1 MKEVL
6 IFASGLVLFLF
17 GMRKLSAEVQQ
28 LFTSRIREY
37 IKYSVRRPVYGLL
50 TGIATT
56 ILFQSSGATTL
67 LTVGMVS
74 AGLMTFY
81 HSLGLILGADIGTV
95 LTVQL
100 VVWKFADISPLI
112 IVSGGILW
120 LTGREK
126 WKDAG
131 EAIFYFGLLFFGLSL
146 VAMTTAPLKDNQAV
160 IRFFQ
165 ETKNPL
171 LGLGVGII
179 FTGIVQ
185 ASVIPISILAI
196 LAQQDLITIENAL
209 PVVFGANVGTTVTA
223 LMASAV
229 ANISGKRSAVSHL
242 FFKCFGAV
250 ACMVA
255 FPWLILTLKTLS
267 SSVAQQ
273 IVLGHLLFNLF
284 IVASFIFFL
293 KPFAGLIEK
302 VIPGAED
309 VVPLWPEFLDDRY
322 LASPEEALMCVRKEL
337 QREIILVHKIF
348 VESLLLVKDY
358 KEWKRQ
364 NIIYVEFVVDV
375 LRREIVNFLRKI
387 SCQQLSPALS
397 QKLFTYTAMAND
409 IERIGDH
416 AVILAKLA
424 SNKYQAG
431 VSFTEMGKKELAEIE
446 RQATENLRD
455 AVSLIGERNREKIEN
470 ISLREED
477 IDVRVKEARERHLV
491 RYYEGIC
498 QAEAGP
504 IFIEMLIHLER
515 ISDLCQNVAEYV
527 DELKDF
533 GPCMPLG
540 AGENFS

>member
-17 GMRKLSAEVQQ
+17 GMRKLSAGVQQ

-37 IKYSVRRPVYGLL
+37 IRYSVRRPVYGLL
-50 TGIATT
+50 TGIVTT
-56 ILFQSSGATTL
+56 ILFQSSSATTL

-81 HSLGLILGADIGTV
+81 HSLGIILGADIGTV

-100 VVWKFADISPLI
+100 VVWKFTDISPI
-112 IVSGGILW
+112 IVVSGGILW
-120 LTGREK
+120 LTGKAK
-126 WKDAG
+126 WKDVG
-131 EAIFYFGLLFFGLSL
+131 ETIFYFGLLFFGLSL

-160 IRFFQ
+160 IRLFQ
-165 ETKNPL
+165 ETGNPL
-171 LGLGVGII
+171 LGLGIGMLL
-179 FTGIVQ
+179 TGIVQ

-196 LAQQDLITIENAL
+196 LAQQGLITIENAL
-209 PVVFGANVGTTVTA
+209 PVVFGANVGTTVA
-223 LMASAV
+223 VLMASSI

-242 FFKCFGAV
+242 LFKCFGAV

-255 FPWLILTLKTLS
+255 LPWLIVTLRSLS
-267 SSVAQQ
+267 SNVAQQ
-273 IVLGHLLFNLF
+273 IVLGHFLFNFL
-284 IVASFIFFL
+284 IVAFFIFLL
-293 KPFAGLIEK
+293 KPYARLIEK
-302 VIPGAED
+302 IIPGQEETL
-309 VVPLWPEFLDDRY
+309 PLWPEFLDEKY
-322 LASPEEALMCVRKEL
+322 LASPEKALASVRKEL
-337 QREIILVHKIF
+337 QREITLVQKIL
-348 VESLLLVKDY
+348 VESLLLIKDY

-387 SCQQLSPALS
+387 SCKQLSPELS

-416 AVILAKLA
+416 AFILAKLA
-424 SNKYQAG
+424 SNKHQAE
-431 VSFTEMGKKELAEIE
+431 VSFTEMGKKELGEIE
-446 RQATENLRD
+446 QRATENLRD
-455 AVSLIGERNREKIEN
+455 AVSLIGERNAEKIKN

-527 DELKDF
+527 DEVKDF
-533 GPCMPLG
+533 
-540 AGENFS
+540 

>member
-6 IFASGLVLFLF
+6 IFASGIVLFLF
-17 GMRKLSAEVQQ
+17 GMRKLSAGVQQ

-37 IKYSVRRPVYGLL
+37 IRYSVREPVYGLL
-50 TGIATT
+50 TGIGTT
-56 ILFQSSGATTL
+56 ILFQSSSATIL

-81 HSLGLILGADIGTV
+81 HSLGIILGADIGTV

-100 VVWKFADISPLI
+100 VVWKFTDISPLI
-112 IVSGGILW
+112 VVLGGILW
-120 LTGREK
+120 LTAKAK
-126 WKDAG
+126 WKDVG
-131 EAIFYFGLLFFGLSL
+131 EAVFYFGLLFLGLSL

-165 ETKNPL
+165 ETENPL
-171 LGLGVGII
+171 LGLGIGML

-196 LAQQDLITIENAL
+196 LAQQGLITIENAL
-209 PVVFGANVGTTVTA
+209 PVVFGANVGATVA
-223 LMASAV
+223 VLMASSI
-229 ANISGKRSAVSHL
+229 ANISGRRSAVSHL
-242 FFKCFGAV
+242 LFKCFGAV
-250 ACMVA
+250 ACMA
-255 FPWLILTLKTLS
+255 LLPWLIVTLKSLS
-267 SSVAQQ
+267 SNVAQQ
-273 IVLGHLLFNLF
+273 VVLGHFLFNFL
-284 IVASFIFFL
+284 IVAFFIFIL
-293 KPFAGLIEK
+293 KPYARLIEK
-302 VIPGAED
+302 IIPGQEETL
-309 VVPLWPEFLDDRY
+309 PLWPEFLDEKY
-322 LASPEEALMCVRKEL
+322 LASPEKALASVRKEL
-337 QREIILVHKIF
+337 QREITLVQKIL

-364 NIIYVEFVVDV
+364 NIIYIEFVVDV

-387 SCQQLSPALS
+387 SCQQLSPELS

-424 SNKYQAG
+424 SNKYQAE
-431 VSFTEMGKKELAEIE
+431 VSFTEMGKKELEEIE
-446 RQATENLRD
+446 QRATENLRD
-455 AVSLIGERNREKIEN
+455 AVSLIGERNMKKIMN
-470 ISLREED
+470 ISLREAD
-477 IDVRVKEARERHLV
+477 IDVKVKEARERHLV

-515 ISDLCQNVAEYV
+515 ISDLCENVAEYV
-527 DELKDF
+527 DELKDI
-533 GPCMPLG
+533 
-540 AGENFS
+540 

>member
-1 MKEVL
+1 MKEAL

-17 GMRKLSAEVQQ
+17 GMRQLSAKVQE

-37 IKYSVRRPVYGLL
+37 IKYSVKRPAYGLL
-50 TGIATT
+50 TGIVTT
-56 ILFQSSGATTL
+56 ILFQSSSATTL

-81 HSLGLILGADIGTV
+81 NSLGIILGADIGTV

-100 VVWKFADISPLI
+100 VVWRVTDISPLI
-112 IVSGGILW
+112 VVTGGILW
-120 LTGREK
+120 LTGKAK

-146 VAMTTAPLKDNQAV
+146 AAMTTAPLKDNQSV
-160 IRFFQ
+160 IHFFQ
-165 ETKNPL
+165 ETKNPF
-171 LGLGVGII
+171 LGLGIGIL
-179 FTGIVQ
+179 FTGIVHT
-185 ASVIPISILAI
+185 SVIPISILVI

-242 FFKCFGAV
+242 LFKCFGAA

-255 FPWLILTLKTLS
+255 LPWLIVILKSLS
-267 SSVAQQ
+267 SNVAQH
-273 IVLGHLLFNLF
+273 IVLGHFLFNLL
-284 IVASFIFFL
+284 IVVFFIFL
-293 KPFAGLIEK
+293 LRPFARLIERI
-302 VIPGAED
+302 IPGEED
-309 VVPLWPEFLDDRY
+309 ILPLWPEFLNDSC
-322 LASPEEALMCVRKEL
+322 LTSPEEAMICVRKEL
-337 QREIILVHKIF
+337 QREIILVQKIF

-364 NIIYVEFVVDV
+364 NIIYVELVVDV

-387 SCQQLSPALS
+387 SCQQLSPGLS

-424 SNKYQAG
+424 GNKYEVG
-431 VSFTEMGKKELAEIE
+431 VSFTEMGKKDLGEIE
-446 RQATENLRD
+446 KRANENLRD
-455 AVSLIGERNREKIEN
+455 AVSLIGESDLEKIKN

-477 IDVRVKEARERHLV
+477 IDLRVKEARERHLV
-491 RYYEGIC
+491 RYYQGIC

-527 DELKDF
+527 DELKY
-533 GPCMPLG
+533 
-540 AGENFS
+540 S

>member
-17 GMRKLSAEVQQ
+17 GMRKLSAGVQQ

-37 IKYSVRRPVYGLL
+37 IRYSVRRPVYGLL
-50 TGIATT
+50 TGIGTT
-56 ILFQSSGATTL
+56 ILFQSSSATTL

-100 VVWKFADISPLI
+100 VVWKFTDISPLI
-112 IVSGGILW
+112 VVSGGILW
-120 LTGREK
+120 LTGKAK
-126 WKDAG
+126 WKDVG

-165 ETKNPL
+165 ETENPL
-171 LGLGVGII
+171 LGLGIGMLL
-179 FTGIVQ
+179 TGIVQ

-209 PVVFGANVGTTVTA
+209 PVVFGANVGTTVA
-223 LMASAV
+223 VLMASSI
-229 ANISGKRSAVSHL
+229 ANISGKRSAISHL
-242 FFKCFGAV
+242 LFKCFGAV

-255 FPWLILTLKTLS
+255 LPWLIVTLRSLS
-267 SSVAQQ
+267 SNVAQQ
-273 IVLGHLLFNLF
+273 IVLGHFLFNFF
-284 IVASFIFFL
+284 IVAFFIFLL
-293 KPFAGLIEK
+293 KPYARLIEK
-302 VIPGAED
+302 IIPGQEETL
-309 VVPLWPEFLDDRY
+309 PLWPEFLDEKY
-322 LASPEEALMCVRKEL
+322 LASPEKALASVRKEL
-337 QREIILVHKIF
+337 QREITLVQKIL
-348 VESLLLVKDY
+348 VESLLLIKDY

-387 SCQQLSPALS
+387 SCKQLSPELS

-416 AVILAKLA
+416 AFILAKLA
-424 SNKYQAG
+424 SNKHQAE
-431 VSFTEMGKKELAEIE
+431 VSFTEMGKKELGEIE
-446 RQATENLRD
+446 QRATENLRD
-455 AVSLIGERNREKIEN
+455 AVSLIGERNAEKIKN

-477 IDVRVKEARERHLV
+477 IDVKVKEARERHLV

-533 GPCMPLG
+533 
-540 AGENFS
+540 

>member
-1 MKEVL
+1 M
-6 IFASGLVLFLF
+6 
-17 GMRKLSAEVQQ
+17 
-28 LFTSRIREY
+28 
-37 IKYSVRRPVYGLL
+37 
-50 TGIATT
+50 
-56 ILFQSSGATTL
+56 
-67 LTVGMVS
+67 
-74 AGLMTFY
+74 
-81 HSLGLILGADIGTV
+81 
-95 LTVQL
+95 
-100 VVWKFADISPLI
+100 
-112 IVSGGILW
+112 
-120 LTGREK
+120 
-126 WKDAG
+126 G

-165 ETKNPL
+165 ETENPL
-171 LGLGVGII
+171 LGLGIGML

-196 LAQQDLITIENAL
+196 LAQQGLITIENAL
-209 PVVFGANVGTTVTA
+209 PVVFGANVGTTVA
-223 LMASAV
+223 VLMASSI

-242 FFKCFGAV
+242 LFKCFGAL

-255 FPWLILTLKTLS
+255 LPWLIVTLRSLS
-267 SSVAQQ
+267 SNVAQQ
-273 IVLGHLLFNLF
+273 IVLGHFLFNFL
-284 IVASFIFFL
+284 IVAFFIFLL
-293 KPFAGLIEK
+293 KPYARLIEK
-302 VIPGAED
+302 IIPGQEETL
-309 VVPLWPEFLDDRY
+309 PLWPEFLDEKY
-322 LASPEEALMCVRKEL
+322 LASPEKALASVRKEL
-337 QREIILVHKIF
+337 QREITLVQKIL
-348 VESLLLVKDY
+348 VESLLLIKDY

-387 SCQQLSPALS
+387 SCKQLSPELS

-416 AVILAKLA
+416 AFILAKLA
-424 SNKYQAG
+424 SNKHQAE
-431 VSFTEMGKKELAEIE
+431 VSFTEMGKKELGEIE
-446 RQATENLRD
+446 QQATENLRD
-455 AVSLIGERNREKIEN
+455 AVSLIGERNVEKIKN

-527 DELKDF
+527 DEVKDF
-533 GPCMPLG
+533 
-540 AGENFS
+540 